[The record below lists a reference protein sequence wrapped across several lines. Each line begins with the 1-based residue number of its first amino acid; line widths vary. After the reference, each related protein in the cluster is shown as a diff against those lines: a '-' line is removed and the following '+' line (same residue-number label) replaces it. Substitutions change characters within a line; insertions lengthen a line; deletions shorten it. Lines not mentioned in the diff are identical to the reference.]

1 VNKGN
6 RGMAFEQII
15 NLSNFQYKISGKA
28 LINKRPTPVKV
39 LKSKGAKV
47 LSGYFEE
54 KSTVD
59 YDGVYDH
66 NSIAFEAK
74 SVGEK
79 RFDLKNIADHQ
90 LKYLQMA
97 EKHGAI
103 SFFLIEFRTFN
114 EVFLVSLNFIEKYIA
129 DSKKIGGRKSITYD
143 QFEIYGFL
151 VKQGNGTFLDYLRI
165 VDVLIDK
172 KIFWRKNK

>member
-1 VNKGN
+1 MSQGN

-15 NLSNFQYKISGKA
+15 NLVNNQYNVRGKA

-39 LKSKGAKV
+39 LKSKGTKV

-66 NSIAFEAK
+66 KSIAFEAK

-90 LKYLQMA
+90 LEYLQKA

-114 EVFLVSLNFIEKYIA
+114 EVFLVSLNFIETYIYK
-129 DSKKIGGRKSITYD
+129 SKQVGGRKSIPYD
-143 QFEIYGFL
+143 QFETYGFL
-151 VKQGNGTFLDYLRI
+151 VKQGNGILLDYLRI
-165 VDVLIDK
+165 VDVLIDGK
-172 KIFWRKNK
+172 KQLAVNE